1 MTAASEGHISI
12 VRLFLQHNA
21 NTELKDSQGWK
32 ASDHAVIHG
41 HHRLGS
47 FFDTGIPL
55 QSQGHSQKKKFMSE
69 AMSMV
74 NFPSLVCTVVV
85 FNFPPSRK
93 KQQQENKTKITEASA
108 LICPTVATALK

>member
-41 HHRLGS
+41 HHRLGKHNL
-47 FFDTGIPL
+47 FDTGIPL
-55 QSQGHSQKKKFMSE
+55 QSGGVFGIFSMS
-69 AMSMV
+69 
-74 NFPSLVCTVVV
+74 
-85 FNFPPSRK
+85 
-93 KQQQENKTKITEASA
+93 
-108 LICPTVATALK
+108 PTLDRAVRVRTQVWV

>member
-41 HHRLGS
+41 HHRLGKQLL
-47 FFDTGIPL
+47 FWLRDAGIPL
-55 QSQGHSQKKKFMSE
+55 QSGHVVSLWFVSPTSPGFYRVVKISQQLGHFTGYFEYCAGYSE
-69 AMSMV
+69 
-74 NFPSLVCTVVV
+74 C
-85 FNFPPSRK
+85 
-93 KQQQENKTKITEASA
+93 
-108 LICPTVATALK
+108 

>member
-41 HHRLGS
+41 HHRLGKQLL
-47 FFDTGIPL
+47 FWLRDAGIPL
-55 QSQGHSQKKKFMSE
+55 QSGHVVSLWLVSPTLDPPLQGCQNKPATGAFHRLFWIPHWLLRM
-69 AMSMV
+69 
-74 NFPSLVCTVVV
+74 LVGQ
-85 FNFPPSRK
+85 F
-93 KQQQENKTKITEASA
+93 
-108 LICPTVATALK
+108 